1 MQLVKPRYIWT
12 RHLTELEI
20 LSYYP
25 IFDHSLDF
33 DYAHSNIRVNP
44 GRLGFRLRLSIF
56 LKKKK
61 PEKNN
66 LTNEIKSNTLRVV
79 PSTQC
84 SIHLDRVI
92 KTNL

>member
-1 MQLVKPRYIWT
+1 LQLVKPRYIWT
-12 RHLTELEI
+12 QYLTELEI

-25 IFDHSLDF
+25 IFDHFLDF
-33 DYAHSNIRVNP
+33 HYVHSNIRVNP

-56 LKKKK
+56 LKKKPK
-61 PEKNN
+61 KKN